1 MLRNKNKNWID
12 HLQPIITKY
21 NNQKLPALKDI
32 KPNQVSKTENNNIV
46 YDINV
51 SKAKKTISKSDL
63 VIGDQVEVSFNLNG
77 REWVNPKGESKFFN
91 TLDVWKISK
100 IGSNAIKDA
109 QGQGFE
115 PKKSVIAEVVESS
128 DLPF

>member
-1 MLRNKNKNWID
+1 MKGKVKVVGTTLQISEKFSKREFVVVDDTNMYPQDIMFQLTQDKCNLID
-12 HLQPIITKY
+12 
-21 NNQKLPALKDI
+21 
-32 KPNQVSKTENNNIV
+32 S
-46 YDINV
+46 
-51 SKAKKTISKSDL
+51 L

-77 REWVNPKGESKFFN
+77 REWINPKGESKFFN

-100 IGSNAIKDA
+100 VGSNAVKNS

-115 PKKSVIAEVVESS
+115 PKASVMPIAEEVND

>member
-1 MLRNKNKNWID
+1 MSYSMKGKVKVVGTTLQISEKFSKREFVVTDDTNMYPQDIMFQLTQDKCNLID
-12 HLQPIITKY
+12 
-21 NNQKLPALKDI
+21 
-32 KPNQVSKTENNNIV
+32 S
-46 YDINV
+46 
-51 SKAKKTISKSDL
+51 L
-63 VIGDQVEVSFNLNG
+63 VIGDEVEVSFNLSG

-100 IGSNAIKDA
+100 IGSNAVKNA

-115 PKKSVIAEVVESS
+115 PKKSVMPIAEEVESS

>member
-1 MLRNKNKNWID
+1 MSYVMKGKVKVVGSTLQISEKFSKREFVVVDDTNMYPQDIMFQLTQDKCNLID
-12 HLQPIITKY
+12 
-21 NNQKLPALKDI
+21 
-32 KPNQVSKTENNNIV
+32 S
-46 YDINV
+46 
-51 SKAKKTISKSDL
+51 L
-63 VIGDQVEVSFNLNG
+63 VIGDEVEVSFNLNG

-100 IGSNAIKDA
+100 IGSNAVKDA

-115 PKKSVIAEVVESS
+115 PKASVMPIAEEVND

>member
-1 MLRNKNKNWID
+1 MSYVMKGKVKVVGSTVAINEKFSKREFVVVDDTNMYPQDIQFQLTQDKCNLID
-12 HLQPIITKY
+12 SLT
-21 NNQKLPALKDI
+21 
-32 KPNQVSKTENNNIV
+32 
-46 YDINV
+46 
-51 SKAKKTISKSDL
+51 
-63 VIGDQVEVSFNLNG
+63 IGDEVEVSFNLNG

-100 IGSNAIKDA
+100 IGSNAVKDA

-115 PKKSVIAEVVESS
+115 PKKSVIAEVVANDS

>member
-1 MLRNKNKNWID
+1 MSYVMKGKVKVVGSTLAISEKFSKREFVVVDDTNMYPQDIQFQLTQDKCNLID
-12 HLQPIITKY
+12 SL
-21 NNQKLPALKDI
+21 A
-32 KPNQVSKTENNNIV
+32 
-46 YDINV
+46 
-51 SKAKKTISKSDL
+51 
-63 VIGDQVEVSFNLNG
+63 IGDEVEVSFNLNG

-100 IGSNAIKDA
+100 IGSNAVKDA

-115 PKKSVIAEVVESS
+115 PKKSVIAEVVANDS

>member
-1 MLRNKNKNWID
+1 MSYVMKGKVKVVGSTLAISEKFSKREFVVVDDTNMYPQDIQFQLTQDKCNLID
-12 HLQPIITKY
+12 SL
-21 NNQKLPALKDI
+21 A
-32 KPNQVSKTENNNIV
+32 
-46 YDINV
+46 
-51 SKAKKTISKSDL
+51 
-63 VIGDQVEVSFNLNG
+63 IGDQVEVSFNLNG
-77 REWVNPKGESKFFN
+77 KEWVNPKGESKFFN

>member
-1 MLRNKNKNWID
+1 MSYVMKGKVKVVGSTVAISEKFSKREFVVVDDTNMYPQDIQFQLTQDKCNLID
-12 HLQPIITKY
+12 SLT
-21 NNQKLPALKDI
+21 
-32 KPNQVSKTENNNIV
+32 
-46 YDINV
+46 
-51 SKAKKTISKSDL
+51 
-63 VIGDQVEVSFNLNG
+63 IGDEVEVSFNLNG

-100 IGSNAIKDA
+100 IGSNAVKDA

-115 PKKSVIAEVVESS
+115 PKKSVIAEVVANDS

>member
-1 MLRNKNKNWID
+1 MSYVMKGKVKVVGSTVAISEKFSKREFVVVDDTNMYPQDIMFQLTQDKCNLID
-12 HLQPIITKY
+12 
-21 NNQKLPALKDI
+21 
-32 KPNQVSKTENNNIV
+32 S
-46 YDINV
+46 
-51 SKAKKTISKSDL
+51 L
-63 VIGDQVEVSFNLNG
+63 VIGDEVEVSFNLNG

-100 IGSNAIKDA
+100 IGSNAVKDA

-115 PKKSVIAEVVESS
+115 PKASVMPIAEEVESS

>member
-1 MLRNKNKNWID
+1 MSYVMKGKVKVVGSTVAISEKFSKREFVVVDDTNMYPQDIQFQLTQDKCNLID
-12 HLQPIITKY
+12 
-21 NNQKLPALKDI
+21 
-32 KPNQVSKTENNNIV
+32 S
-46 YDINV
+46 
-51 SKAKKTISKSDL
+51 L
-63 VIGDQVEVSFNLNG
+63 VIGDEVEVSFNLNG

-100 IGSNAIKDA
+100 IGSNAVKDA

-115 PKKSVIAEVVESS
+115 PKKSVIAEVVANDS

>member
-1 MLRNKNKNWID
+1 MSYVMKGKVKVVGSTVAISEKFSKREFVVVDDTNMYPQDIQFQLTQDKCNLID
-12 HLQPIITKY
+12 SL
-21 NNQKLPALKDI
+21 A
-32 KPNQVSKTENNNIV
+32 
-46 YDINV
+46 
-51 SKAKKTISKSDL
+51 
-63 VIGDQVEVSFNLNG
+63 IGDEVEVSFNLNG

-100 IGSNAIKDA
+100 IGSNAVKDA

-115 PKKSVIAEVVESS
+115 PKKSVIAEVVANDS

>member
-1 MLRNKNKNWID
+1 MSYVMKGKVKVVGSTVAISEKFSKREFVVVDDTNMYPQDIQFQLTQDKCDLID
-12 HLQPIITKY
+12 
-21 NNQKLPALKDI
+21 
-32 KPNQVSKTENNNIV
+32 S
-46 YDINV
+46 
-51 SKAKKTISKSDL
+51 L
-63 VIGDQVEVSFNLNG
+63 VIGDEVEVSFNLNG

-100 IGSNAIKDA
+100 IGSNAVKDA

-115 PKKSVIAEVVESS
+115 PKKSVIAEVVANDS

>member
-1 MLRNKNKNWID
+1 MSYVMKGKVKVVGSTLQISEKFSKREFVVVDDTNMYPQDIMFQLTQDKCNLID
-12 HLQPIITKY
+12 
-21 NNQKLPALKDI
+21 
-32 KPNQVSKTENNNIV
+32 S
-46 YDINV
+46 
-51 SKAKKTISKSDL
+51 L
-63 VIGDQVEVSFNLNG
+63 VIGDEVEVSFNLNG

-100 IGSNAIKDA
+100 IGSNAMKNA

-115 PKKSVIAEVVESS
+115 PKKSVMPIAEEVND

>member
-1 MLRNKNKNWID
+1 MSYVMKGKVKVVGSTVAINEKFSKREFVVVDDTNMYPQDIQFQLTQDKCNLID
-12 HLQPIITKY
+12 
-21 NNQKLPALKDI
+21 
-32 KPNQVSKTENNNIV
+32 S
-46 YDINV
+46 
-51 SKAKKTISKSDL
+51 L
-63 VIGDQVEVSFNLNG
+63 VIGDEVEVSFNLNG

-100 IGSNAIKDA
+100 IGSNAVKDA

-115 PKKSVIAEVVESS
+115 PKKSVIAEVVANDS

>member
-1 MLRNKNKNWID
+1 MSYVMKGKVKVVGSTVAISEKFSKREFVVVDDTNMYPQDIQFQLTQDKCNLID
-12 HLQPIITKY
+12 
-21 NNQKLPALKDI
+21 
-32 KPNQVSKTENNNIV
+32 S
-46 YDINV
+46 
-51 SKAKKTISKSDL
+51 L
-63 VIGDQVEVSFNLNG
+63 VIGDEVEVSFNLNG

-100 IGSNAIKDA
+100 IGSNAVKDA

-115 PKKSVIAEVVESS
+115 PKKSVIAEVIANDS

>member
-1 MLRNKNKNWID
+1 MSYSMKGKVKVVGTTLQISEKFSKREFVVVDDTNMYPQDIMFQLTQDKCNLID
-12 HLQPIITKY
+12 SL
-21 NNQKLPALKDI
+21 A
-32 KPNQVSKTENNNIV
+32 
-46 YDINV
+46 
-51 SKAKKTISKSDL
+51 
-63 VIGDQVEVSFNLNG
+63 IGDEVEVSFNLNG

-115 PKKSVIAEVVESS
+115 PKKSVIAEVVND

>member
-1 MLRNKNKNWID
+1 MSYVMKGKVKVVGSTVVISEKFSKREFVVVDDTNMYPQDIQFQLTQDKCNLID
-12 HLQPIITKY
+12 SL
-21 NNQKLPALKDI
+21 A
-32 KPNQVSKTENNNIV
+32 
-46 YDINV
+46 
-51 SKAKKTISKSDL
+51 
-63 VIGDQVEVSFNLNG
+63 IGDEVEVSFNLNG

-100 IGSNAIKDA
+100 IGSNAVKDA

-115 PKKSVIAEVVESS
+115 TKKSVMPIAEEVND

>member
-1 MLRNKNKNWID
+1 MSYVMKGKVKVVGSTVAINEKFSKREFVVID
-12 HLQPIITKY
+12 DTNMYPQ
-21 NNQKLPALKDI
+21 DI
-32 KPNQVSKTENNNIV
+32 QFQLTQDKCNLIDSL
-46 YDINV
+46 
-51 SKAKKTISKSDL
+51 A
-63 VIGDQVEVSFNLNG
+63 IGDEVEVSFNLNG

-100 IGSNAIKDA
+100 IGSNAVKDA

-115 PKKSVIAEVVESS
+115 PKKSIIAEVVANDS